1 MNTSIVIAI
10 VVVFGISLMTFGLIT
25 GRKTEDRRLAR
36 YALCVYVGLA
46 LSEWGVGWLAA
57 PYWVELVVSI
67 AGLVLMWYGA
77 ILGNIE
83 IWRRWKRYRLA
94 KSG

>member
-10 VVVFGISLMTFGLIT
+10 VVVFGIALMTFGLIT
-25 GRKTEDRRLAR
+25 SRKTEDRRLAR
-36 YALCVYVGLA
+36 YALCIYVGLA
-46 LSEWGVGWLAA
+46 LSEWGVGWLSA
-57 PYWVELVVSI
+57 PYGVEVVVSI
-67 AGLVLMWYGA
+67 AALVLIWYGA

-83 IWRRWKRYRLA
+83 LWRRWKRHRLA